1 MSEEGGCGHSREPL
15 AAATGI
21 VGDHSKDLRATREAR
36 SGSVGASPRSRE
48 SFPWERSLIPSLP
61 SRASGSPGEA
71 RIGLSKENPSSL
83 SDSLEKSRRPPGAAF
98 PEGRV
103 IPKSRCL
110 RMESPSV
117 AGASLLPRKPKLL
130 PWDPVCPAPAAF
142 PKAPF
147 PGCSH
152 RAIPAMIPTIPGM
165 IPEIPEMIPA
175 IPGMIP
181 VIPGMI
187 PGAIPEFPA
196 IPGTIPGM
204 IPVIPGA
211 IPMIPAIP
219 GMIPVIPG
227 AIPMIPAIPGAIP
240 MIPAIPGTIPAIP
253 GTIPE
258 MIPEILGTIPAIP
271 EIIPEIPVTI
281 PAIPEMI
288 SVIPGMIP
296 EIPGT
301 IPMIPTIPGMIPTI
315 PGMIPMIPAIPGT
328 IPAIPEMI
336 PMIPGTIP
344 GMTQA
349 RELPRVGFVGSEPSG
364 GAATSQLLEH
374 PGAPGMPPLGAA
386 WKRHQERET
395 ELRPRTDSGSLRG
408 KADDSRGFLKPGKT
422 P

>member
-36 SGSVGASPRSRE
+36 SGSVGALPRSRE
-48 SFPWERSLIPSLP
+48 SFPWEQSLTPGLP

-110 RMESPSV
+110 RMESPSI
-117 AGASLLPRKPKLL
+117 AGASLLPGKPKLL
-130 PWDPVCPAPAAF
+130 PWDPVCPSPAAF

-165 IPEIPEMIPA
+165 IPVIPA

-181 VIPGMI
+181 
-187 PGAIPEFPA
+187 E
-196 IPGTIPGM
+196 IPGM
-204 IPVIPGA
+204 IPVIPAIPGMIPGMIPVIKGA

-227 AIPMIPAIPGAIP
+227 TIPEMIPE
-240 MIPAIPGTIPAIP
+240 MPGTIPAIP
-253 GTIPE
+253 E
-258 MIPEILGTIPAIP
+258 M
-271 EIIPEIPVTI
+271 IPEIPVTI

-288 SVIPGMIP
+288 PVIPGMIP

-328 IPAIPEMI
+328 IPAVPEMI

-386 WKRHQERET
+386 WKRHRERET
-395 ELRPRTDSGSLRG
+395 ELRPRTDSGSL
-408 KADDSRGFLKPGKT
+408 
-422 P
+422 